1 MNALID
7 LCVSRS
13 RAVLVALAVLLFAG
27 ASAYRG
33 LPKEAQPD
41 VDFPYISVEVLL
53 EGVAAEDA
61 ERLLVRPLEQQLRNI
76 EGLKEMVSSATENRA
91 SVTLEFGPEV
101 DVDQA
106 LTDVRERVDQARAE
120 LPEDARE
127 PTVNEVKF
135 SRFDPMLVINL
146 GGSVPERTMNT
157 IATTLQDRLQ
167 SIDGVLEVN
176 MVGIRKE
183 ILEIVVNPLNLE
195 SYGLSPADVLN
206 FVQRN
211 NRLVAAGSM
220 QSEQGRFAVKVP
232 GVIESPEDVLALP
245 MKVDGERVVRF
256 RDIAEVRRTF
266 KDPESY
272 ARLNGEPAVG
282 IRVVQ
287 RNGSNILRTVDAV
300 KIAVAE
306 VQKSWPTGISV
317 TYSRDK
323 SVRVREDINQL
334 VNDVV
339 IAVLLVVICLIG
351 ILGLQNA
358 LLAGISIPGS
368 FAAAFVL
375 LAVTG
380 MSMNLVVFFGLIMS
394 VGLVVDGA
402 IVVVELADRRMAEGL
417 DRRVAYAE
425 AAKRMAWP
433 IFASIAATIV
443 AFLPL
448 VFWPGIIGSFLRY
461 MPIVLIYTLAASLV
475 IAMFVVPA
483 LGAIFGRSGHLT
495 PEAREQL
502 GLAESGDLG
511 KISGWT
517 GRYLR
522 VVTAAINRPFL
533 TAGGVTA
540 LLVAV
545 FVTYGS
551 LGRGITLFPNVDPE
565 QGSVDIRARGD
576 LSTQEKDRLVRSVE
590 ERVYGVAGIKN
601 VYVTS
606 GAGNK
611 GTAPDQIGSISL
623 NFDNWRER
631 RPVAQIIGEIRERT
645 AGIAGLVI
653 EPRLPQDGPIQGKPL
668 NIEASAQSLDAL
680 RDAVNKLREFVA
692 TIPGVINAEDTRPLP
707 GIEWRMEVDRAQAAK
722 FGADVALVGNIIQLV
737 TNGIKLGTFRPDDS
751 DEEIDIRVRFPSD
764 DRSLDT
770 LAALRIP
777 TKSGNVPMGSFV
789 SRKPAEAT
797 RTIMRTD
804 MRRTMLV
811 QADLEKGVLIEPVL
825 EQVRAALPALG
836 LDPEVQLR
844 FKGGA
849 RDQQETAAFLGKAF
863 LVGLGLIALILVAEF
878 NSLFQ
883 PLLVLTAVVFS
894 TGGVLLGLMVTG
906 RPFSLVNCGIG
917 TIALAGIIVNNNI
930 VLIDTFNK
938 LRDAGMAAREAIL
951 RTCAQRLRP
960 VLLTKVVMILGL
972 LPMALKLNIDI
983 LERKVYFGGP
993 SGQWWAEMATVIIGG
1008 LIFASI
1014 LTLILT
1020 PSSLMIE
1027 ARVGAWFAARR
1038 RAPVGAPVGAP
1049 SGAIGAIP
1057 PDHPGRPDR
1066 A

>member
-13 RAVLVALAVLLFAG
+13 RAVLVALTVLLFAG
-27 ASAYRG
+27 GVAYRG
-33 LPKEAQPD
+33 VPKEAQPD

-53 EGVAAEDA
+53 DGVAAEDS
-61 ERLLVRPLEQQLRNI
+61 ERLLVRPLEQQLRNL
-76 EGLKEMVSSATENRA
+76 EGLKEMVASATENRA

-146 GGSVPERTMNT
+146 GGTLPERTMNA
-157 IATTLQDRLQ
+157 IARDLKDRLQ
-167 SIDGVLEVN
+167 AVDGVLEIN
-176 MVGIRKE
+176 MVGIRQE

-211 NRLVAAGSM
+211 NRLVAAGAL
-220 QSEQGRFAVKVP
+220 QSEEGRFAVKVP
-232 GVIESPEDVLALP
+232 GIIESPEDVLGLP
-245 MKVDGERVVRF
+245 IKVDGERVVHF
-256 RDIAEVRRTF
+256 RDIAEVHRTF
-266 KDPESY
+266 KDPESF
-272 ARLNGEPAVG
+272 ARLNGEPAVA
-282 IRVVQ
+282 IRVVK
-287 RNGSNILRTVDAV
+287 RNGANILNVVAAAKAAV
-300 KIAVAE
+300 TEAE
-306 VQKSWPTGISV
+306 KNWPPGLSL

-323 SVRVREDINQL
+323 SVYVREDISQL

-339 IAVLLVVICLIG
+339 VAVLMVVICLIG

-375 LAVTG
+375 IAVTG
-380 MSMNLVVFFGLIMS
+380 MTMNMVVFFGLIMS

-417 DRRVAYAE
+417 TREVAYAE

-433 IFASIAATIV
+433 IFSSIAATIV

-448 VFWPGIIGSFLRY
+448 VFWPGIIGNFLRY

-483 LGAIFGRSGHLT
+483 LGAVFGKSGHLT
-495 PEAREQL
+495 PETRRQL
-502 GLAESGDLG
+502 GLAESGDL
-511 KISGWT
+511 KQLTGWT

-522 VVTAAINRPFL
+522 VVTAAIDRPWT

-540 LLVAV
+540 MLLTV
-545 FVTYGS
+545 FAAYAI
-551 LGRGITLFPNVDPE
+551 LGRGITLFPDVDPE
-565 QGSVDIRARGD
+565 QGSVDVRARGD
-576 LSTQEKDRLVRSVE
+576 LSTQEKDRLVRLVE
-590 ERVYGVAGIKN
+590 ARVYGVAGIKH
-601 VYVTS
+601 VYVSS

-611 GTAPDQIGSISL
+611 GAAPDQIGSISL
-623 NFDNWRER
+623 NFANWRER
-631 RPVAQIIGEIRERT
+631 RPAGEIIAEIRERT
-645 AGIAGLVI
+645 SDIAGIVI
-653 EPRLPQDGPIQGKPL
+653 EPRLPEEGPIQGKPL
-668 NIEASAQSLDAL
+668 NIEASGPSLDAL
-680 RDAVNKLREFVA
+680 RDAVSKLREFVA

-707 GIEWRMEVDRAQAAK
+707 GIEWRMQVDRAQAAK
-722 FGADVALVGNIIQLV
+722 FGADVSLVGNIIQLV
-737 TNGIKLGTFRPDDS
+737 TNGIKLGTYRPDDS

-764 DRSLDT
+764 DRSLDA

-825 EQVRAALPALG
+825 DQVRAALPSLG
-836 LDPEVQLR
+836 LDPGVQLR

-849 RDQQETAAFLGKAF
+849 QDQKETASFLGKAF

-930 VLIDTFNK
+930 VLIDTYNR
-938 LRDAGMAAREAIL
+938 LREAGMAARDAVL
-951 RTCAQRLRP
+951 RTCALRLRP

-972 LPMALKLNIDI
+972 LPMAMKLNIDI
-983 LERKVYFGGP
+983 LDRKVFFGGP

-1014 LTLILT
+1014 LTLVLT
-1020 PSSLMIE
+1020 PSILMIE
-1027 ARVGAWFAARR
+1027 ARVGSWFTARR
-1038 RAPVGAPVGAP
+1038 AAPPGAP
-1049 SGAIGAIP
+1049 SACQPSSHSP
-1057 PDHPGRPDR
+1057 PTS

>member
-1 MNALID
+1 MNTLID

-13 RAVLVALAVLLFAG
+13 RAVMVALAVLLLAG

-41 VDFPYISVEVLL
+41 VDFPFISVEVLL
-53 EGVAAEDA
+53 DGVAAEDS
-61 ERLLVRPLEQQLRNI
+61 ERLLVRPLEQQLRNL
-76 EGLKEMVSSATENRA
+76 EGIKEMISSASENRA

-101 DVDQA
+101 NVDKA
-106 LTDVRERVDQARAE
+106 LTDVRERVNQAKA
-120 LPEDARE
+120 LMPEDARE

-135 SRFDPMLVINL
+135 SQFDPMLVINL
-146 GGSVPERTMNT
+146 GGNVPERTMNA
-157 IATTLQDRLQ
+157 IATDLQDRLQ
-167 SIDGVLEVN
+167 SIDGVLEIN

-183 ILEIVVNPLNLE
+183 IMEIVVNPLHLE

-211 NRLVAAGSM
+211 NRLVAAGSL
-220 QSEQGRFAVKVP
+220 QSAEGRFAVKVP
-232 GVIESPEDVLALP
+232 GVIESAEDVLNLP

-287 RNGSNILRTVDAV
+287 RSGSNMLHVVDAV
-300 KIAVAE
+300 KVAVDEAR
-306 VQKSWPTGISV
+306 KTWPPGLSL

-323 SVRVREDINQL
+323 STYVREDVNQL

-339 IAVLLVVICLIG
+339 VAVLLVVICLIG

-368 FAAAFVL
+368 FAAAFIL
-375 LAVTG
+375 IAISG
-380 MSMNLVVFFGLIMS
+380 MTMNMVVFFGLIMS

-417 DRRVAYAE
+417 DRQLAYAE

-448 VFWPGIIGSFLRY
+448 VFWPGIIGSFLRN

-483 LGAIFGRSGHLT
+483 LGAVFGRGGHLT
-495 PEAREQL
+495 PEARRQM
-502 GLAESGDLG
+502 GLAEAGDLG
-511 KISGWT
+511 QIDGWT

-522 VVTAAINRPFL
+522 VVMAAIDRPWI
-533 TAGGVTA
+533 TAGSVAA

-545 FVTYGS
+545 FVTYGL
-551 LGRGITLFPNVDPE
+551 LGRGVTLFPSVDPE
-565 QGSVDIRARGD
+565 QGSIDIRARGD
-576 LSTQEKDRLVRSVE
+576 LSPQEKDRLVRTVE
-590 ERVYGVAGIKN
+590 QRVYGVDGVKHF
-601 VYVTS
+601 YVTS
-606 GAGNK
+606 GAGNR
-611 GTAPDQIGSISL
+611 GAAPDQIGSISL
-623 NFDNWRER
+623 NFVNWQER
-631 RPVAQIIGEIRERT
+631 RPAAAIIAEIRERT
-645 AGIAGLVI
+645 ADIAGIVI
-653 EPRLPQDGPIQGKPL
+653 EPRLPQEGPMQGKPL
-668 NIEASAQSLDAL
+668 NIEASSPSLDAL
-680 RDAVNKLREFVA
+680 RDAVSKIRTFVA

-707 GIEWRMEVDRAQAAK
+707 GIEWRMEVDRTQAAK
-722 FGADVALVGNIIQLV
+722 FGADVALVGSIIQLV
-737 TNGIKLGTFRPDDS
+737 TNGIKLGTYRPDDS
-751 DEEIDIRVRFPSD
+751 DEELDIRVRFPSD
-764 DRSLDT
+764 DRSLDK

-777 TKSGNVPMGSFV
+777 TRSGNVPIGSFV
-789 SRKPAEAT
+789 TRKPAEAT

-811 QADLEKGVLIEPVL
+811 QADLEKGVQIDPVL
-825 EQVRAALPALG
+825 DQVRAALPSLD
-836 LDPEVQLR
+836 LDPSVQLR

-849 RDQQETAAFLGKAF
+849 KDQQEAASFLAKAF

-883 PLLVLTAVVFS
+883 PLLVLTAVLFS
-894 TGGVLLGLMVTG
+894 TGGVLLGLLVTG

-930 VLIDTFNK
+930 VLIDTYNK
-938 LRDAGMAAREAIL
+938 LREAGMAAREAVL

-972 LPMALKLNIDI
+972 LPMALKVNIDI
-983 LERKVYFGGP
+983 LERKVSFGGP

-1014 LTLILT
+1014 LTLVLT
-1020 PSSLMIE
+1020 PSILMIQ
-1027 ARVGAWFAARR
+1027 ARAAAWFAARR
-1038 RAPVGAPVGAP
+1038 QPAAE
-1049 SGAIGAIP
+1049 P
-1057 PDHPGRPDR
+1057 PATEPATR
-1066 A
+1066 

>member
-13 RAVLVALAVLLFAG
+13 RAVMVALAVLLFAG
-27 ASAYRG
+27 GAAYRG

-53 EGVAAEDA
+53 DGVAAEDS
-61 ERLLVRPLEQQLRNI
+61 ERLLVRPLEQQLRNL
-76 EGLKEMVSSATENRA
+76 EGLKEMVASATENRA

-106 LTDVRERVDQARAE
+106 LTDVRERVDQAKAE

-146 GGSVPERTMNT
+146 GGNLPERTMNA
-157 IATTLQDRLQ
+157 IATNLQDRLQ
-167 SIDGVLEVN
+167 AIDGVLEVN
-176 MVGIRKE
+176 MVGIRQE
-183 ILEIVVNPLNLE
+183 ILEIVINPLNLE

-220 QSEQGRFAVKVP
+220 QSDQGRFAVKVP
-232 GVIESPEDVLALP
+232 GVIESPEDVLNLP

-287 RNGSNILRTVDAV
+287 RNGSNILNVVSAA

-306 VQKSWPTGISV
+306 AQKDWPQGLTL

-323 SVRVREDINQL
+323 SVRVREDISQL

-339 IAVLLVVICLIG
+339 VAVLLVVICLIG

-380 MSMNLVVFFGLIMS
+380 MTMNLVVFFGLIMS

-433 IFASIAATIV
+433 IFASISATIV

-483 LGAIFGRSGHLT
+483 LGAIFGRSGHIS
-495 PEAREQL
+495 PEARQQL
-502 GLAESGDLG
+502 MLAEAGDLG
-511 KISGWT
+511 QLGGWT
-517 GRYLR
+517 GRYIR
-522 VVTAAINRPFL
+522 VVTKAIDRPWL

-540 LLVAV
+540 LLLMV
-545 FVTYGS
+545 FVTYG
-551 LGRGITLFPNVDPE
+551 LFGRGVTLFPNVDPE

-576 LSTQEKDRLVRSVE
+576 LSTQEKDRLVRVVE
-590 ERVYGVAGIKN
+590 AQVYGVKGIKH

-606 GAGNK
+606 GSGNK
-611 GTAPDQIGSISL
+611 GASPDQIGSISL
-623 NFDNWRER
+623 NFDNWRQR
-631 RPVAQIIGEIRERT
+631 RPATEIIAEIRERT
-645 AGIAGLVI
+645 AGIAGIVI
-653 EPRLPQDGPIQGKPL
+653 EPRVPQDGPIQGKPL
-668 NIEASAQSLDAL
+668 NIEASSPSLDAL
-680 RDAVNKLREFVA
+680 RDAVNKLRAFVA

-707 GIEWRMEVDRAQAAK
+707 GIEWRMEVDRTQAAK
-722 FGADVALVGNIIQLV
+722 FGADVSLVGNIIQLV
-737 TNGIKLGTFRPDDS
+737 TNGIKLGTYRPDDS

-764 DRSLDT
+764 DRSLEK
-770 LAALRIP
+770 LADLRIP
-777 TKSGNVPMGSFV
+777 TKAGNVPMGSFV
-789 SRKPAEAT
+789 TRKAAEAT
-797 RTIMRTD
+797 HTIMRTD

-811 QADLEKGVLIEPVL
+811 QADLEKGVQIEPVL
-825 EQVRAALPALG
+825 DQVRTALPSLD
-836 LDPEVQLR
+836 LDPSVQLR

-849 RDQQETAAFLGKAF
+849 RDQQETASFLGKAF

-894 TGGVLLGLMVTG
+894 TGGVLLGLLATG

-930 VLIDTFNK
+930 VLIDTYNK
-938 LRDAGMAAREAIL
+938 LREAGTAAREAVL

-983 LERKVYFGGP
+983 LDRQVYFGGP

-1014 LTLILT
+1014 LTLLLT
-1020 PSSLMIE
+1020 PSILMIQ
-1027 ARVGAWFAARR
+1027 ARIGAWFAARR
-1038 RAPVGAPVGAP
+1038 TTVEGEPEVGAPT
-1049 SGAIGAIP
+1049 GAI
-1057 PDHPGRPDR
+1057 HPDR

>member
-13 RAVLVALAVLLFAG
+13 RAVLVALVVLLFAG
-27 ASAYRG
+27 GAAYRG
-33 LPKEAQPD
+33 VPKEAQPD
-41 VDFPYISVEVLL
+41 VDFPFISVEVLL
-53 EGVAAEDA
+53 DGVAAEDS
-61 ERLLVRPLEQQLRNI
+61 ERLLVRPLEQQLRNL
-76 EGLKEMVSSATENRA
+76 EGLKEMVASATENRA
-91 SVTLEFGPEV
+91 SVTLEFGPEI
-101 DVDQA
+101 DVDEA

-146 GGSVPERTMNT
+146 GGKLPERTMNT
-157 IATTLQDRLQ
+157 VARDLKDRLQ
-167 SIDGVLEVN
+167 AVDGVLEVN
-176 MVGIRKE
+176 TVGIRQE

-211 NRLVAAGSM
+211 NRLVAAGAL

-232 GVIESPEDVLALP
+232 GIIESPEDVLGLP
-245 MKVDGERVVRF
+245 IKVDGERVVHF

-282 IRVVQ
+282 IRVVK
-287 RNGSNILRTVDAV
+287 RNGANILNVVAAAKV
-300 KIAVAE
+300 AVAE
-306 VQKSWPTGISV
+306 AQKGWPPGLSL

-323 SVRVREDINQL
+323 SVYVREDISQL

-339 IAVLLVVICLIG
+339 VAVLMVVICLIG

-358 LLAGISIPGS
+358 LLAGVSIPGS

-375 LAVTG
+375 IAVTG
-380 MSMNLVVFFGLIMS
+380 MTMNMVVFFGLIMS

-417 DRRVAYAE
+417 PREVAYAE

-448 VFWPGIIGSFLRY
+448 VFWPGIIGNFLRY

-483 LGAIFGRSGHLT
+483 LGAVFGRSGHLT
-495 PEAREQL
+495 PETRRQL
-502 GLAESGDLG
+502 GLAETGELNQLT
-511 KISGWT
+511 GWT

-522 VVTAAINRPFL
+522 VVTAAIERPWI
-533 TAGGVTA
+533 TAGGVTGM
-540 LLVAV
+540 LLAV
-545 FVTYGS
+545 FAAYVA
-551 LGRGITLFPNVDPE
+551 LGRGVTLFPNVDPE
-565 QGSVDIRARGD
+565 QGSVDVRARGD
-576 LSTQEKDRLVRSVE
+576 LSTQEKDRLVRLVE
-590 ERVYGVAGIKN
+590 ARVYGVAGIKH
-601 VYVTS
+601 VYVSS

-611 GTAPDQIGSISL
+611 GASPDQIGSISL
-623 NFDNWRER
+623 NFENWRVR
-631 RPVAQIIGEIRERT
+631 RPAGQIIAEIRQRT
-645 AGIAGLVI
+645 SDIAGIVI
-653 EPRLPQDGPIQGKPL
+653 EPRLPQEGPVQGKPL

-680 RDAVNKLREFVA
+680 RDAVSKLREFVA

-707 GIEWRMEVDRAQAAK
+707 GIEWRMQVDRAQAAK
-722 FGADVALVGNIIQLV
+722 FGADVSLVGNIIQLV
-737 TNGIKLGTFRPDDS
+737 TNGIKLGTYRPDDS

-764 DRSLDT
+764 DRSLDA

-777 TKSGNVPMGSFV
+777 TRSGNVPMGSFV

-811 QADLEKGVLIEPVL
+811 QADLEKGVLIESVL
-825 EQVRAALPALG
+825 DQVRAALPSLG
-836 LDPEVQLR
+836 LDPGVQLR

-849 RDQQETAAFLGKAF
+849 QDQKETASFLGKAF

-930 VLIDTFNK
+930 VLIDTYNK
-938 LRDAGMAAREAIL
+938 LREAGMAAREAIL
-951 RTCAQRLRP
+951 RTCALRLRP

-972 LPMALKLNIDI
+972 LPMAMKLNIDI
-983 LERKVYFGGP
+983 LERKVFFGGP

-1008 LIFASI
+1008 LVFASI
-1014 LTLILT
+1014 LTLVLT
-1020 PSSLMIE
+1020 PSILMIE
-1027 ARVGAWFAARR
+1027 ARVGSWFAARR
-1038 RAPVGAPVGAP
+1038 RAP
-1049 SGAIGAIP
+1049 AICLP
-1057 PDHPGRPDR
+1057 
-1066 A
+1066 

>member
-13 RAVLVALAVLLFAG
+13 RAVLVALVVLLFAG
-27 ASAYRG
+27 GAAYRG
-33 LPKEAQPD
+33 VPKEAQPD

-53 EGVAAEDA
+53 DGVAAEDS
-61 ERLLVRPLEQQLRNI
+61 ERLLVRPLEQQLRNL
-76 EGLKEMVSSATENRA
+76 EGLKEMVASATENRA
-91 SVTLEFGPEV
+91 SVTLEFGPEI
-101 DVDQA
+101 DVDEA

-146 GGSVPERTMNT
+146 GGNLPERTMNT
-157 IATTLQDRLQ
+157 VARDLKDRLQ
-167 SIDGVLEVN
+167 AVDGVLEVN
-176 MVGIRKE
+176 TVGIRQE

-211 NRLVAAGSM
+211 NRLVAAGAL

-232 GVIESPEDVLALP
+232 GIIESPEDVLGLP
-245 MKVDGERVVRF
+245 IKVDGERVVHF
-256 RDIAEVRRTF
+256 RDIAEVHRTF

-282 IRVVQ
+282 IRVVK
-287 RNGSNILRTVDAV
+287 RNGANILNVVAAA
-300 KIAVAE
+300 KAAVAE
-306 VQKSWPTGISV
+306 AQKGWPPGLSL

-323 SVRVREDINQL
+323 SVYVREDISQL

-339 IAVLLVVICLIG
+339 VAVLMVVICLIG

-358 LLAGISIPGS
+358 LLAGVSIPGS

-375 LAVTG
+375 IAITG
-380 MSMNLVVFFGLIMS
+380 MTMNMVVFFGLIMS

-417 DRRVAYAE
+417 TREVAYAE

-448 VFWPGIIGSFLRY
+448 VFWPGIIGNFLRY

-483 LGAIFGRSGHLT
+483 LGAVFGRSGHLT
-495 PEAREQL
+495 PETRRQL
-502 GLAESGDLG
+502 GLAETGDLTELT
-511 KISGWT
+511 GWT

-522 VVTAAINRPFL
+522 VVTAAIDRPWI
-533 TAGGVTA
+533 TAGGVTG
-540 LLVAV
+540 LLLAV
-545 FVTYGS
+545 FAAYAA
-551 LGRGITLFPNVDPE
+551 LGRGVTLFPNVDPE
-565 QGSVDIRARGD
+565 QGSVDVRARGD
-576 LSTQEKDRLVRSVE
+576 LSTQEKDRLVRLVE
-590 ERVYGVAGIKN
+590 ARVYGIAGIKH
-601 VYVTS
+601 VYVSS

-611 GTAPDQIGSISL
+611 GVSPDQIGSISL
-623 NFDNWRER
+623 NFENWRER
-631 RPVAQIIGEIRERT
+631 RPAAQIIAEIRQRT
-645 AGIAGLVI
+645 SDIAGIVI
-653 EPRLPQDGPIQGKPL
+653 EPRLPQEGPVQGKPL

-680 RDAVNKLREFVA
+680 RDAVSKLREFVA

-707 GIEWRMEVDRAQAAK
+707 GIEWRMQVDRAQAAK
-722 FGADVALVGNIIQLV
+722 FGADVSLVGNVIQLV
-737 TNGIKLGTFRPDDS
+737 TNGIKLGTYRPDDS
-751 DEEIDIRVRFPSD
+751 DEELDIRVRFPAD
-764 DRSLDT
+764 DRSLDA

-777 TKSGNVPMGSFV
+777 TRSGNVPMGSFV

-811 QADLEKGVLIEPVL
+811 QADLQKGVLIESVL
-825 EQVRAALPALG
+825 DQVRAALPSLG
-836 LDPEVQLR
+836 LDPSVQLR

-849 RDQQETAAFLGKAF
+849 QDQKETASFLGKAF

-930 VLIDTFNK
+930 VLIDTYNK
-938 LRDAGMAAREAIL
+938 LREAGMAAREAIL
-951 RTCAQRLRP
+951 RTCALRLRP

-972 LPMALKLNIDI
+972 LPMAMKLNIDI
-983 LERKVYFGGP
+983 LERKVFFGGP

-1014 LTLILT
+1014 LTLVLT
-1020 PSSLMIE
+1020 PSILMIE
-1027 ARVGAWFAARR
+1027 ARAGSWFRER

-1049 SGAIGAIP
+1049 SGAIPSGNFQK
-1057 PDHPGRPDR
+1057 DR

>member
-1 MNALID
+1 
-7 LCVSRS
+7 
-13 RAVLVALAVLLFAG
+13 
-27 ASAYRG
+27 
-33 LPKEAQPD
+33 
-41 VDFPYISVEVLL
+41 
-53 EGVAAEDA
+53 
-61 ERLLVRPLEQQLRNI
+61 
-76 EGLKEMVSSATENRA
+76 
-91 SVTLEFGPEV
+91 
-101 DVDQA
+101 
-106 LTDVRERVDQARAE
+106 
-120 LPEDARE
+120 
-127 PTVNEVKF
+127 
-135 SRFDPMLVINL
+135 
-146 GGSVPERTMNT
+146 
-157 IATTLQDRLQ
+157 
-167 SIDGVLEVN
+167 
-176 MVGIRKE
+176 
-183 ILEIVVNPLNLE
+183 
-195 SYGLSPADVLN
+195 
-206 FVQRN
+206 
-211 NRLVAAGSM
+211 
-220 QSEQGRFAVKVP
+220 
-232 GVIESPEDVLALP
+232 

-287 RNGSNILRTVDAV
+287 RNGSNILNVVAAV
-300 KIAVAE
+300 KVVVAE
-306 VQKSWPTGISV
+306 AQANWPDGITL

-323 SVRVREDINQL
+323 SVRVQEDINQL

-339 IAVLLVVICLIG
+339 VAVLLVVICLIG

-368 FAAAFVL
+368 FAAAFIL
-375 LAVTG
+375 LSLTG
-380 MSMNLVVFFGLIMS
+380 MTMNLVVFFGLIMS

-461 MPIVLIYTLAASLV
+461 MPIVLIYTLSASLV

-483 LGAIFGRSGHLT
+483 LGSIFGRSGHIS
-495 PEAREQL
+495 PEARQQL
-502 GLAESGDLG
+502 MLAETGDLG
-511 KISGWT
+511 GIRGAT
-517 GRYLR
+517 GQYLR
-522 VVTAAINRPFL
+522 VVAAAIDRPWL
-533 TAGGVTA
+533 TAGGVTG
-540 LLVAV
+540 LLLAV
-545 FVTYGS
+545 FVAYAA
-551 LGRGITLFPNVDPE
+551 LGRGVTLFPNVDPE

-576 LSTQEKDRLVRSVE
+576 LSTQEKDRLVRTVE
-590 ERVYGVAGIKN
+590 ERVYGVDGIKH

-606 GAGNK
+606 GAGAK
-611 GTAPDQIGSISL
+611 GSSPDQIGAISL
-623 NFDNWRER
+623 NFDSWRKR
-631 RPVAQIIGEIRERT
+631 RPASEIIAEIRART
-645 AGIAGLVI
+645 ADIAGIVI

-668 NIEASAQSLDAL
+668 NIEASGQSLDAL
-680 RDAVNKLREFVA
+680 RDAVDKLRAYVA

-722 FGADVALVGNIIQLV
+722 FGADVSQVGSIIQLV
-737 TNGIKLGTFRPDDS
+737 TNGIKLGTYRPDDS
-751 DEEIDIRVRFPSD
+751 DDELDIRVRFPSD
-764 DRSLDT
+764 DRSLDK

-789 SRKPAEAT
+789 TREPAEAT

-825 EQVRAALPALG
+825 DQVRAALPSLD
-836 LDPEVQLR
+836 LDPSVQLR

-849 RDQQETAAFLGKAF
+849 KDQQETASFLGKAF

-894 TGGVLLGLMVTG
+894 TGGVLLGLLVTG

-930 VLIDTFNK
+930 VLIDTYNK
-938 LRDAGMAAREAIL
+938 LREAGMAARESVL

-983 LERKVYFGGP
+983 LDRKVFFGGP

-1014 LTLILT
+1014 LTLLLT
-1020 PSSLMIE
+1020 PSILMIE

-1038 RAPVGAPVGAP
+1038 GVGAP
-1049 SGAIGAIP
+1049 SGATG
-1057 PDHPGRPDR
+1057 
-1066 A
+1066 

>member
-13 RAVLVALAVLLFAG
+13 RAVMVALAVLLFAG
-27 ASAYRG
+27 AAAYRG

-41 VDFPYISVEVLL
+41 VDFPFISVEVLL
-53 EGVAAEDA
+53 DGVAAEDS

-76 EGLKEMVSSATENRA
+76 EGIKEMISSATENRA

-101 DVDQA
+101 NVDKA
-106 LTDVRERVDQARAE
+106 LTDVRERVSQAKAQM
-120 LPEDARE
+120 PEDARE

-135 SRFDPMLVINL
+135 SQFDPMLVINL
-146 GGSVPERTMNT
+146 GGNVPERTMNA
-157 IATTLQDRLQ
+157 IATDLQDRLQ

-183 ILEIVVNPLNLE
+183 IMEIIVNPLHLE

-211 NRLVAAGSM
+211 NRLVAAGSL
-220 QSEQGRFAVKVP
+220 QSDEGRFAVKVP
-232 GVIESPEDVLALP
+232 GVIESPEDVLQLP

-287 RNGSNILRTVDAV
+287 RSGSNMLNVVDAV
-300 KIAVAE
+300 KVAVTEAR
-306 VQKSWPTGISV
+306 KSWPPGISL

-323 SVRVREDINQL
+323 SVFVREDVNQL

-339 IAVLLVVICLIG
+339 VAVLLVVICLIG

-375 LAVTG
+375 IALSG
-380 MSMNLVVFFGLIMS
+380 MTMNMVVFFGLIMS

-417 DRRVAYAE
+417 DRQVAYAE

-448 VFWPGIIGSFLRY
+448 VFWPGIIGSFLRN

-483 LGAIFGRSGHLT
+483 LGAVFGRGGHLT
-495 PEAREQL
+495 PEAKRQM
-502 GLAESGDLG
+502 GLAETGDLG
-511 KISGWT
+511 QIDGWT

-522 VVTAAINRPFL
+522 VVMAAIDRPWI
-533 TAGGVTA
+533 TAGSVTA
-540 LLVAV
+540 LLLTV
-545 FVTYGS
+545 FVAYGL
-551 LGRGITLFPNVDPE
+551 LGRGVTLFPSVDPE

-576 LSTQEKDRLVRSVE
+576 LSPQEKDRLVRTVE
-590 ERVYGVAGIKN
+590 QRVYGVKGVKHF
-601 VYVTS
+601 YVTS
-606 GAGNK
+606 GAGNR
-611 GTAPDQIGSISL
+611 GASPDQIGSISL
-623 NFDNWRER
+623 NFMNWQER
-631 RPVAQIIGEIRERT
+631 RPAAEIVAEIRERT
-645 AGIAGLVI
+645 ADIAGIVI
-653 EPRLPQDGPIQGKPL
+653 EPRLPQEGPMQGKPV
-668 NIEASAQSLDAL
+668 NIEASSPSLDAL
-680 RDAVNKLREFVA
+680 RDAVNKIRVFVA

-707 GIEWRMEVDRAQAAK
+707 GIEWRMEVDRTQAAK
-722 FGADVALVGNIIQLV
+722 FGADVSLVGNIIQLV
-737 TNGIKLGTFRPDDS
+737 TNGIKLGTYRPDDS
-751 DEEIDIRVRFPSD
+751 DEELDIRVRFPSD
-764 DRSLDT
+764 DRSLDK
-770 LAALRIP
+770 LASLRIP
-777 TKSGNVPMGSFV
+777 TKSGNVPIGSFV
-789 SRKPAEAT
+789 ARKPAEAT

-811 QADLEKGVLIEPVL
+811 QADLEKGVQIDPVL
-825 EQVRAALPALG
+825 DKVRAALPSLD
-836 LDPEVQLR
+836 LDPSVQLR

-849 RDQQETAAFLGKAF
+849 KDQQETASFLGKAF

-894 TGGVLLGLMVTG
+894 TGGVLLGLLVTG

-930 VLIDTFNK
+930 VLIDTYNK
-938 LRDAGMAAREAIL
+938 LREAGIAAREAVL

-972 LPMALKLNIDI
+972 LPMALKVNIDI

-1014 LTLILT
+1014 LTLVLT
-1020 PSSLMIE
+1020 PSILMIE
-1027 ARVGAWFAARR
+1027 ARAGAWFAARR
-1038 RAPVGAPVGAP
+1038 QPAAVT
-1049 SGAIGAIP
+1049 P
-1057 PDHPGRPDR
+1057 PGEAVTR
-1066 A
+1066 